1 MFNIDWSSGR
11 RINQVKAFAND
22 PLIFSITTVIARFD
36 GIAKAATA
44 SNSSWRLKSMGEA
57 ANDCKMALN
66 YAYPRN
72 LFCIDSN
79 GVIKTTSKFRNALK
93 VFSLVAFEVVATNS
107 ADPTKY
113 STTRIHSTSEPN
125 ITHFHCAEIRGA
137 LSSFK
142 KDCDNT
148 KGSPIVLSRIANT
161 NDSQFTAPSVRS
173 LVTQIGVKLHVL
185 RFAKEGHAI
194 TYTFIRAGKPN
205 ATVKSFL
212 IPGKTM
218 RFKSP
223 HTYNSSLYR
232 QPLELAPNERVTVKL
247 SSDFTPS
254 FQGNDIILYTI
265 PLKDYCLSD
274 CVSKYTKIVNSV
286 PTWYPNFP
294 CGYSNEEFYNAKY
307 GYCLGKSFPNTSQL
321 FSFCDFS
328 PFYTDLC
335 KGVRTG
341 MF

>member
-1 MFNIDWSSGR
+1 MFNVDWPSGR
-11 RINQVKAFAND
+11 RIYQVKAFAND

-36 GIAKAATA
+36 GIAKDSTA
-44 SNSSWRLKSMGEA
+44 RNASWRLKTTAEA
-57 ANDCKMALN
+57 ANDCKIAVN

-72 LFCIDSN
+72 LFCIDSY
-79 GVIKTTSKFRNALK
+79 GVIKTTSKFRNVLK
-93 VFSLVAFEVVATNS
+93 VFSLVSFEVVATNS
-107 ADPTKY
+107 ADPKKY

-125 ITHFHCAEIRGA
+125 ITHFHCAEVRGA

-142 KDCDNT
+142 RDCDNT

-161 NDSQFTAPSVRS
+161 NDSHFTAPSVRS

-185 RFAKEGHAI
+185 RFANEGSTI

-232 QPLELAPNERVTVKL
+232 QPLELASNERVTVKL
-247 SSDFTPS
+247 SLDFTPS

-294 CGYSNEEFYNAKY
+294 CGYSNEESYNAKY
-307 GYCLGKSFPNTSQL
+307 GYCLGKSFQILPSCCPSAAFL
-321 FSFCDFS
+321 PFC
-328 PFYTDLC
+328 
-335 KGVRTG
+335 
-341 MF
+341 